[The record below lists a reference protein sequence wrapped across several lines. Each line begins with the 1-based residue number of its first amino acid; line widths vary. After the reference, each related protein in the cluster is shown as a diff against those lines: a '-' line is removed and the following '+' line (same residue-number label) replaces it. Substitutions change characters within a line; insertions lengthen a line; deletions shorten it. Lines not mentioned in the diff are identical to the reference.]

1 MKASELAKVN
11 KYIVPFNGETYSEK
25 DEFTYIGDGH
35 LGGKARRL
43 AILKEKIAARYR
55 DKKNHLIIPAIPR
68 MMVITTQYF
77 EEFMEENSLEDSSLC
92 QLNDEQVARF
102 FQEAR
107 LPEAMVQ
114 QLEVLLSKTYTP
126 LAVRSSSLLEDSL
139 EFPLAGIYKTRML
152 PNNQPD
158 LAIRLYKLSEAVKYI
173 YASTF
178 FRTAR
183 CTLRSTAH
191 QPEDEQMAV
200 IIQEVVGQHHG
211 ERFYPNISGVARS
224 YNFYPAGHAKAEDG
238 IVNLALGLG
247 KAIMEGGAV
256 WSFSPHYPEV
266 NPPYAS
272 VNELLE
278 KREMDFWAVNMRK
291 SLGEN
296 HIHESEYLAKLT
308 LRDAEQDHTLGYITS
323 SYDFG
328 ADRFNIGIQ
337 FGSPRTIDYAPA
349 SYVNLAPLNQVVKS
363 LVELC
368 EETFDVKVEI
378 EFALTFDPA
387 LAQPLRFNLL
397 QVRPMAVF
405 DEPVELD
412 ENEIDPGTVFAASQ
426 NVLGNGRIEDIKD
439 IVYVAPG
446 TFDLQHSLQMVHEI
460 ETMNHELVKEGMP
473 YLLIGFGRWGT
484 SMPSLGI
491 PIKWG
496 QICGAR
502 VMVEISLTGLTAEL
516 TQGSHFFHNI
526 SNLRIPY
533 FSLTKDDTFPIDW
546 KWLEKQAVV
555 YEGNYVKHVRL
566 SSPLT
571 VKVDGKKRK
580 GVIYKPGRLS

>member
-11 KYIVPFNGETYSEK
+11 KYVRPFNGETYSEK

-43 AILKEKIAARYR
+43 AILKEKIATRYS

-68 MMVITTQYF
+68 LIVITTQYF
-77 EEFMEENSLEDSSLC
+77 EDFMEENNLNDSNLC
-92 QLNDEQVARF
+92 QLNDEQVARY

-107 LPEAMVQ
+107 LPEALVR
-114 QLEVLLSKTYTP
+114 QLEVLLSKTHAP
-126 LAVRSSSLLEDSL
+126 LAARSSSLLEDSL
-139 EFPLAGIYKTRML
+139 DFPLAGIYKTKML

-178 FRTAR
+178 FRTAQ
-183 CTLRSTAH
+183 CTMRSTARNLG
-191 QPEDEQMAV
+191 DEQMAV
-200 IIQEVVGQHHG
+200 IIQEVVGQYHG

-224 YNFYPAGHAKAEDG
+224 FNFYPAGHAKAEDG

-247 KAIMEGGAV
+247 KAIVEGGAV

-266 NPPYAS
+266 NPPYDS

-291 SLGEN
+291 SLGDE

-328 ADRFNIGIQ
+328 ADRFNIGIR
-337 FGSPRTIDYAPA
+337 FGSPRTIDYAPT
-349 SYVNLAPLNQVVKS
+349 SYVNLAPLNQAIKS

-378 EFALTFDPA
+378 EFAVTFDPA
-387 LAQPLRFNLL
+387 LPQPLRFNLL

-405 DEPVELD
+405 GEPVELD
-412 ENEIDPGTVFAASQ
+412 ENEIDPETVFIASQ
-426 NVLGNGRIEDIKD
+426 NVLGNGCIENVKD
-439 IVYVAPG
+439 IVYVTPE
-446 TFDLQHSLQMVHEI
+446 TFDLQHSLRMAREI
-460 ETMNHELVKEGMP
+460 EAINHELVREGMP
-473 YLLIGFGRWGT
+473 YVLIGFGRWGT
-484 SMPSLGI
+484 SIPSLGI
-491 PIKWG
+491 PINWG

-502 VMVEISLTGLTAEL
+502 VMVEISVTGLTAEL

-533 FSLTKDDTFPIDW
+533 FSLTRDDTFPIDW
-546 KWLEKQAVV
+546 GWLEKQTVV

-571 VKVDGKKRK
+571 VKVDGRKRK
-580 GVIYKPGRLS
+580 GVIFK